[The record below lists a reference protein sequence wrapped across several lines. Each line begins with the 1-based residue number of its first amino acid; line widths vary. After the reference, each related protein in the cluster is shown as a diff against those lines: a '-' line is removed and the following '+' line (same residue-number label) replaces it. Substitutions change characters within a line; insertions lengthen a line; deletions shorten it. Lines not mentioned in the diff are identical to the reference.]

1 MKTNIT
7 AKLLLLITGIYFS
20 NTTWANTVISTSV
33 DNTYEDIRSNLIDG
47 IEQRALNI
55 SKIYHA
61 SDMLNRTKDS
71 ISNAKEIYHQAEII
85 EFCSASISHQLV
97 LANHLNISA
106 CPFKIALY
114 TLSNNSKQTHL
125 VYTKLKPLDQ
135 QSEAPTIKANKLIQ
149 SLIENVTW

>member
-1 MKTNIT
+1 MNSTKKI
-7 AKLLLLITGIYFS
+7 LITIS
-20 NTTWANTVISTSV
+20 LCLATTHTLANSTVSSV
-33 DNTYEDIRSNLIDG
+33 ANNSYEDVRDNLIDA
-47 IEQRALNI
+47 IEEKALNI

-71 ISNAKEIYHQAEII
+71 ISNAKEIYNQAEII

-114 TLSNNSKQTHL
+114 TLSGNSKQTHL
-125 VYTKLKPLDQ
+125 VYTELKPLDQ

-149 SLIENVTW
+149 SLIESATW

>member
-1 MKTNIT
+1 MNSTKKI
-7 AKLLLLITGIYFS
+7 LITFFICFA
-20 NTTWANTVISTSV
+20 TTHTLANTLVSSV
-33 DNTYEDIRSNLIDG
+33 TNNSYEDVRDNLVDA
-47 IEQRALNI
+47 IEEKALNI

-149 SLIENVTW
+149 SLIENATW